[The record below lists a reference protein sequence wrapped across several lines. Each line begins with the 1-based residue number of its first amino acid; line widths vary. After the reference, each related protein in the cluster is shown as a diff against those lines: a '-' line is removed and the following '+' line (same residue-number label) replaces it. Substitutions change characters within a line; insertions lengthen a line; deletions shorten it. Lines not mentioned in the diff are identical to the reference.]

1 VGALQEGGTATVTSE
16 QALGSLAATV
26 HGSVLKPGEQA
37 YEAARRIF
45 NGMIDKRPR
54 VIVQALGAGDVMQA
68 VRFARHN
75 DLLIAVRGGG
85 HNVAGH
91 ALCDDG
97 MLVDLSRLR
106 SVRVDPKRQ
115 VAHADPGCSYTDFD
129 LECQA
134 HGLATTGG
142 TVASTGI
149 AGLTLG
155 GGLGFLMGS
164 YGLACDNVRSV
175 DIVLADGRFT
185 KASADENPDLYWAV
199 RGGGGNF
206 GVVTSF
212 EFQLHPVRQL
222 LGGMVIWP
230 IKDGREALQAFRDVT
245 MTGPDELSCAY
256 AVVILPEM
264 GKVALVAACY
274 NGPVE
279 QGAPLV
285 RPFQRVGK
293 PLVDG
298 IRPISYVEV
307 QHLFAEIPFGLQ
319 NYWKGHLVRKMPEA
333 AIDAVMDA
341 ADGMTSEH
349 SAILIEAP
357 HGAASRVPDADTAY
371 SQRDKR
377 YNISALAI
385 WEEDGNPQRHI
396 QWARDLASRIAP
408 LSGGGAAYV
417 NYLNDDASA
426 DEVKGAYGGEKY
438 QRLRMLKA
446 TYDPENVFR
455 YNQNI
460 PPA

>member
-1 VGALQEGGTATVTSE
+1 MAMVTSE
-16 QALGSLAATV
+16 QALGSLAANV
-26 HGSVLKPGEQA
+26 HGSVLRPGDPA
-37 YEAARRIF
+37 YDAARRIF
-45 NGMIDKRPR
+45 NGMIDRRPR

-68 VRFARHN
+68 VRFAREN
-75 DLLIAVRGGG
+75 ELLIAARGGG

-97 MLVDLSRLR
+97 MLIDLSRLR
-106 SVRVDPKRQ
+106 SVRVDPQRR
-115 VAHADPGCSYTDFD
+115 VADADPGCSYTDFD

-175 DIVLADGRFT
+175 DIVLADGRFM
-185 KASADENPDLYWAV
+185 KASADENADLYWAV

-212 EFQLHPVRQL
+212 EFQLHPVGQL

-230 IKDGREALQAFRDVT
+230 IKNGREALRVFRDVT

-274 NGPVE
+274 NGPAE
-279 QGAPLV
+279 QGAPLI
-285 RPFQRVGK
+285 RPFQGVGR
-293 PLVDG
+293 PLLDG
-298 IRPISYVEV
+298 IGPISYLEV

-319 NYWKGHLVRKMPEA
+319 NYWKGHFVREMPET
-333 AIDAVMDA
+333 AIDAVMDS
-341 ADGMTSEH
+341 ADQMTSEH

-357 HGAASRVPDADTAY
+357 HGAASRVPDAETAY

-385 WEEDGNPQRHI
+385 WEKDANPQRHI
-396 QWARDLASRIAP
+396 QWARDLAASIAP

-417 NYLNDDASA
+417 NYLNEDASPG
-426 DEVKGAYGGEKY
+426 EVKQAYGGEKY
-438 QRLRMLKA
+438 QRLRKLKA
-446 TYDPENVFR
+446 TYDPQNVFR

-460 PPA
+460 PPAS

>member
-1 VGALQEGGTATVTSE
+1 MATVTSE
-16 QALGSLAATV
+16 QALGSLASSL
-26 HGSVLKPGEQA
+26 HGNVLRPGEPA
-37 YEAARRIF
+37 YDSARRIF

-54 VIVQALGAGDVMQA
+54 LIVQALGAGDVMQA
-68 VRFARHN
+68 VRFARDN
-75 DLLIAVRGGG
+75 DLPIAVRGGG
-85 HNVAGH
+85 HNVAGY

-97 MLVDLSRLR
+97 MVIDLSRLR
-106 SVRVDPKRQ
+106 SVRVDPNRRI
-115 VAHADPGCSYTDFD
+115 AHADPGCTYTDFD

-164 YGLACDNVRSV
+164 YGLACDNVLSV
-175 DIVLADGRFT
+175 DMVLADGRFA
-185 KASADENPDLYWAV
+185 KASAIDNPDLYWAV

-212 EFQLHPVRQL
+212 EFQLHPATQL
-222 LGGMVIWP
+222 LGGMVVWP
-230 IKDGREALQAFRDVT
+230 IKQGREALQVFREVT
-245 MTGPDELSCAY
+245 MTAPDELSCAY

-274 NGPVE
+274 NGPAAKGE
-279 QGAPLV
+279 PLV
-285 RPFQRVGK
+285 RPFQKVAT
-293 PLVDG
+293 PVLDG
-298 IRPISYVEV
+298 IGPITYLEV

-319 NYWKGHLVRKMPEA
+319 NYWKGHFVREMPES

-341 ADGMTSEH
+341 ASMMTSEH

-357 HGAASRVPDADTAY
+357 HGAASRVSDADTAY

-385 WEEDGNPQRHI
+385 WEEDGKPQRHI
-396 QWARDLASRIAP
+396 QWTRDLARRIEP

-417 NYLNDDASA
+417 NYMNDDASA

-438 QRLRMLKA
+438 PRLRALKA
-446 TYDPENVFR
+446 KYDPQNVFR

>member
-1 VGALQEGGTATVTSE
+1 
-16 QALGSLAATV
+16 
-26 HGSVLKPGEQA
+26 
-37 YEAARRIF
+37 
-45 NGMIDKRPR
+45 
-54 VIVQALGAGDVMQA
+54 
-68 VRFARHN
+68 VRFARDN
-75 DLLIAVRGGG
+75 GLLIAIRGGG

-91 ALCDDG
+91 ALCEDG

-115 VAHADPGCSYTDFD
+115 VASADPGCTYTDFD

-164 YGLACDNVRSV
+164 YGLACDNILSV
-175 DIVLADGRFT
+175 DMVLADGRFVR
-185 KASADENPDLYWAV
+185 ASATENPDLLWAV

-212 EFQLHPVRQL
+212 EYQLHPVGQL

-230 IKDGREALQAFRDVT
+230 IADGREALRAFRHAT

-256 AVVILPEM
+256 AVVILPDM
-264 GKVALVAACY
+264 GKVALVAVCY
-274 NGPVE
+274 NGPPE
-279 QGAPLV
+279 QGEALV
-285 RPFQRVGK
+285 RPFRTVGK
-293 PLVDG
+293 PLHDG
-298 IRPISYVEV
+298 IGRINYVGV
-307 QHLFAEIPFGLQ
+307 QRLFAEIPFGLQ
-319 NYWKGHLVRKMPEA
+319 NYWKGHFVREMPDS

-349 SAILIEAP
+349 SAVLIEAP
-357 HGAASRVPDADTAY
+357 HGAASRVPDGESAY

-377 YNISALAI
+377 YNISGLAI
-385 WEEDGNPQRHI
+385 WQDDGKPQRHI
-396 QWARDLASRIAP
+396 QWARDLAARIEP

-438 QRLRMLKA
+438 QRLRAVKA
-446 TYDPENVFR
+446 RYDPENVFR
-455 YNQNI
+455 FNQNI

>member
-1 VGALQEGGTATVTSE
+1 MATVTSE
-16 QALGSLAATV
+16 QALGSLAAGV
-26 HGSVLKPGEQA
+26 HGSVLRPGDQA
-37 YEAARRIF
+37 YDAARRIF

-54 VIVQALGAGDVMQA
+54 IIVQALGAADVMQA
-68 VRFARHN
+68 VRFARDN

-85 HNVAGH
+85 HNVAGY

-97 MLVDLSRLR
+97 MMIDLSRLR
-106 SVRVDPKRQ
+106 SVRVDPKRRI
-115 VAHADPGCSYTDFD
+115 AFADPGCNYTDFD

-164 YGLACDNVRSV
+164 YGLACDNLRGV

-185 KASADENPDLYWAV
+185 RASADENPDLYWAV

-212 EFQLHPVRQL
+212 EFELHPVGPL

-230 IKDGREALQAFRDVT
+230 IVRGREALQAFREVT

-256 AVVILPEM
+256 AVVILPDM

-274 NGPVE
+274 NGPASKGE
-279 QGAPLV
+279 PLV
-285 RPFQRVGK
+285 RPFQTVAK

-298 IRPISYVEV
+298 IRPITYLEV
-307 QHLFAEIPFGLQ
+307 QRLFAEIPFGLQ
-319 NYWKGHLVRKMPEA
+319 NYWKGHFTREMPEG

-341 ADGMTSEH
+341 ADTMTSEH

-357 HGAASRVPDADTAY
+357 HGIASRVADAATAY

-385 WEEDGNPQRHI
+385 WEKDANPQRHI
-396 QWARDLASRIAP
+396 QGASHLAEQIEP

-426 DEVKGAYGGEKY
+426 AEVEDAYGGEKY
-438 QRLRMLKA
+438 RRLRTLKA
-446 TYDPENVFR
+446 KYDPQNVFR

-460 PPA
+460 SPG

>member
-1 VGALQEGGTATVTSE
+1 MATATSE
-16 QALGSLAATV
+16 QALGSLAASV
-26 HGSVLKPGEQA
+26 HGSVLRPGDPA
-37 YEAARRIF
+37 YDAARRIF

-54 VIVQALGAGDVMQA
+54 VIVQALGANDVIRA
-68 VRFARHN
+68 VHFAREN
-75 DLLIAVRGGG
+75 DLPIAVRGGG
-85 HNVAGH
+85 HNVAGY

-97 MLVDLSRLR
+97 MLIDFSRLR

-115 VAHADPGCSYTDFD
+115 VAHADPGCNYTDFD

-185 KASADENPDLYWAV
+185 RASAEENDDLYWAV

-212 EFQLHPVRQL
+212 EFQLHPVGLL

-230 IKDGREALQAFRDVT
+230 IKDGREALKVFREVT
-245 MTGPDELSCAY
+245 TTGPDELSCAY
-256 AVVILPEM
+256 AVVVLPEI

-274 NGPVE
+274 NGPVDK
-279 QGAPLV
+279 GAPLI
-285 RPFQRVGK
+285 RAFQNVGK
-293 PLVDG
+293 PWVDG
-298 IRPISYVEV
+298 IHPLSYLEV
-307 QHLFAEIPFGLQ
+307 QRLFAEIPFGLQ
-319 NYWKGHLVRKMPEA
+319 NYWKGHFVRDMPDS

-341 ADGMTSEH
+341 ADQMTSDH

-357 HGAASRVPDADTAY
+357 HGVASRVADADTAY

-385 WEEDGNPQRHI
+385 WEKDARPQWHI
-396 QWARDLASRIAP
+396 QWARHLAERIEP

-417 NYLNDDASA
+417 NYLNDDASP
-426 DEVKGAYGGEKY
+426 DEVKEAYGGEKY
-438 QRLRMLKA
+438 RRLRALKA
-446 TYDPENVFR
+446 KYDPHNVFR

>member
-1 VGALQEGGTATVTSE
+1 MATVTSE
-16 QALGSLAATV
+16 QALGTLAASV
-26 HGSVLKPGEQA
+26 HGSVLRPGHKA
-37 YEAARRIF
+37 NGACRRIV
-45 NGMIDKRPR
+45 NGSIDRRPR

-68 VRFARHN
+68 VRFAREN

-85 HNVAGH
+85 HNVAGY

-97 MLVDLSRLR
+97 MVIDLSRLR
-106 SVRVDPKRQ
+106 SVRVDPKHRI
-115 VAHADPGCSYTDFD
+115 AHADPGCNYTDFD

-164 YGLACDNVRSV
+164 YGLACDNVLSV
-175 DIVLADGRFT
+175 DIVLADGRFV
-185 KASADENPDLYWAV
+185 KANAEENSDLHWAV

-212 EFQLHPVRQL
+212 EFHLHPVGQL

-230 IKDGREALQAFRDVT
+230 IKYGREALEVFRDVT

-274 NGPVE
+274 NGPAE
-279 QGAPLV
+279 KGGPLI
-285 RPFQRVGK
+285 RPFQKVGK

-298 IRPISYVEV
+298 IGPISYLEV
-307 QHLFAEIPFGLQ
+307 QRLFAEIPFGLQ
-319 NYWKGHLVRKMPEA
+319 NYWKGHFVREMPES
-333 AIDAVMDA
+333 AIDAVIDA
-341 ADGMTSEH
+341 ADAMTSEH

-377 YNISALAI
+377 YNVSALSI
-385 WEEDGNPQRHI
+385 WEKDSNPQRHI
-396 QWARDLASRIAP
+396 QWARNFAARIEP

-426 DEVKGAYGGEKY
+426 DEVQGAYGGEKY
-438 QRLRMLKA
+438 RRLRALKA
-446 TYDPENVFR
+446 KYDPQNVFR

>member
-1 VGALQEGGTATVTSE
+1 MATVTSE
-16 QALGSLAATV
+16 QALGSLAANL
-26 HGSVLKPGEQA
+26 HGSVLRPGEPA

-54 VIVQALGAGDVMQA
+54 VIVQALGSGDVMHA
-68 VRFARHN
+68 VRFARDN
-75 DLLIAVRGGG
+75 DLPIAVRGGG
-85 HNVAGH
+85 HNVAGY
-91 ALCDDG
+91 AVCDDG
-97 MLVDLSRLR
+97 MVIDLSRLR
-106 SVRVDPKRQ
+106 SVRVDPNRRI
-115 VAHADPGCSYTDFD
+115 AYADPGCSYTDFD

-164 YGLACDNVRSV
+164 YGLACDNVLSV
-175 DIVLADGRFT
+175 DMVLADGRFT
-185 KASADENPDLYWAV
+185 RASADENPDLYWAV

-212 EFQLHPVRQL
+212 EFQLHPVGPL

-230 IKDGREALQAFRDVT
+230 IKDGREALTVFREVT

-274 NGPVE
+274 NGPAAKGE
-279 QGAPLV
+279 SLV

-293 PLVDG
+293 PLIDG
-298 IRPISYVEV
+298 IHELSYLEV
-307 QHLFAEIPFGLQ
+307 QRLFAEIPFGLQ
-319 NYWKGHLVRKMPEA
+319 NYWKGHFTREMPDA
-333 AIDAVMDA
+333 AIDTVMDA
-341 ADGMTSEH
+341 ADTMTSEH
-349 SAILIEAP
+349 SAVLIEAP
-357 HGAASRVPDADTAY
+357 HGIASRVADAATAY

-385 WEEDGNPQRHI
+385 WEEDGNPQRHV
-396 QWARDLASRIAP
+396 QWTRDLAKKIEP

-417 NYLNDDASA
+417 NYLNDDATA

-438 QRLRMLKA
+438 RRLRTLKA
-446 TYDPENVFR
+446 KYDPQNVFR
-455 YNQNI
+455 FNQNI

>member
-1 VGALQEGGTATVTSE
+1 MATVTSE
-16 QALGSLAATV
+16 QALGSLAASV
-26 HGSVLKPGEQA
+26 HGSVLRPGDPG
-37 YEAARRIF
+37 YNAARRIF
-45 NGMIDKRPR
+45 NGMIDRRPR

-68 VRFARHN
+68 VRFAREN
-75 DLLIAVRGGG
+75 ELPIAVRGGG

-97 MLVDLSRLR
+97 MLIDLSRLR
-106 SVRVDPKRQ
+106 SVRVDPQRR
-115 VAHADPGCSYTDFD
+115 VAHADPGCNYTDFD

-175 DIVLADGRFT
+175 DIVLADGRFV
-185 KASADENPDLYWAV
+185 KANAEENPDLYWAV

-212 EFQLHPVRQL
+212 EFQLHPVGQL

-230 IKDGREALQAFRDVT
+230 IKDGREALDVFRDVT

-274 NGPVE
+274 NGPAAT
-279 QGAPLV
+279 GAPLV
-285 RPFQRVGK
+285 RPFQTAGK

-298 IRPISYVEV
+298 IQPISYLEV
-307 QHLFAEIPFGLQ
+307 QRLFAEIPFGLQ
-319 NYWKGHLVRKMPEA
+319 NYWKGHFVREMPETA
-333 AIDAVMDA
+333 MDAVMDA
-341 ADGMTSEH
+341 ADAMTSEH

-357 HGAASRVPDADTAY
+357 HGAASRVPDADAAY

-377 YNISALAI
+377 YNISALSI
-385 WEEDGNPQRHI
+385 WEKDSNPQRHI
-396 QWARDLASRIAP
+396 QWARDFAAKIEP

-417 NYLNDDASA
+417 NYLNDDADA
-426 DEVKGAYGGEKY
+426 GEVRGAYGGEKY
-438 QRLRMLKA
+438 QRLRTLKA
-446 TYDPENVFR
+446 KYDPANVFR

>member
-1 VGALQEGGTATVTSE
+1 MATVTSE
-16 QALGSLAATV
+16 QALGSLAANV
-26 HGSVLKPGEQA
+26 HGSVLRPGDPA
-37 YEAARRIF
+37 YDAARRIF
-45 NGMIDKRPR
+45 NGMIDRRPR

-68 VRFARHN
+68 VRFAREN

-97 MLVDLSRLR
+97 MLIDLSRLR
-106 SVRVDPKRQ
+106 SVRVDPRRR
-115 VAHADPGCSYTDFD
+115 VAAADPGCSYTDFD
-129 LECQA
+129 VECQA

-175 DIVLADGRFT
+175 DIVLADGRFM
-185 KASADENPDLYWAV
+185 KASADENTDLYWAV

-212 EFQLHPVRQL
+212 EFQLHPVGPL

-230 IKDGREALQAFRDVT
+230 ITNGREALEVFRDVT
-245 MTGPDELSCAY
+245 TTGPDELSCAY

-274 NGPVE
+274 NGPAE
-279 QGAPLV
+279 KGGPLI
-285 RPFQRVGK
+285 RPFQKVGK

-298 IRPISYVEV
+298 IRPISYLEV
-307 QHLFAEIPFGLQ
+307 QRLFADIPFGLQ
-319 NYWKGHLVRKMPEA
+319 NYWKGHFVREMPET

-341 ADGMTSEH
+341 ADAMTSEH
-349 SAILIEAP
+349 SAVLIEAP
-357 HGAASRVPDADTAY
+357 HGAASRVPDADAAY

-377 YNISALAI
+377 FNISALAI
-385 WEEDGNPQRHI
+385 WEKDSNPQRHI
-396 QWARDLASRIAP
+396 QWAREFAARIEP

-417 NYLNDDASA
+417 NYLNDDADA
-426 DEVKGAYGGEKY
+426 GEVRSAYGGEKY
-438 QRLRMLKA
+438 RRLRALKA
-446 TYDPENVFR
+446 KYDPQNVFR
-455 YNQNI
+455 LNQNI

>member
-1 VGALQEGGTATVTSE
+1 MATITSQ
-16 QALGSLAATV
+16 QALGLLAAGV
-26 HGSVLKPGEQA
+26 HGSVLRPGEPA
-37 YEAARRIF
+37 YDAARRIF

-68 VRFARHN
+68 VRFAREN
-75 DLLIAVRGGG
+75 DLAVAVRGGG

-91 ALCDDG
+91 ALCDDD
-97 MLVDLSRLR
+97 LLIDLSRLR
-106 SVRVDPKRQ
+106 SVRVDPTRQ
-115 VAHADPGCSYTDFD
+115 IAHADPGCSYTDFD

-185 KASADENPDLYWAV
+185 RASAEENPDLYWGV
-199 RGGGGNF
+199 QGGGGNF

-212 EFQLHPVRQL
+212 EFQLHRVGQL

-230 IKDGREALQAFRDVT
+230 IKDGREALQVFREVT

-256 AVVILPEM
+256 AVVVLPEI

-279 QGAPLV
+279 KGAPLV
-285 RPFQRVGK
+285 RPLQIVGR
-293 PLVDG
+293 PWVDG
-298 IRPISYVEV
+298 IRPIGYLEV

-319 NYWKGHLVRKMPEA
+319 NYWKGHFVREMTDT
-333 AIDAVMDA
+333 AIDAVMEA
-341 ADGMTSEH
+341 ADQMTSEH
-349 SAILIEAP
+349 SAVLIEAP
-357 HGAASRVPDADTAY
+357 HGVAGRVPDADTAY

-385 WEEDGNPQRHI
+385 WEADGSPQRHV
-396 QWARDLASRIAP
+396 QWARDLATRIAP
-408 LSGGGAAYV
+408 LAGGGAAYV

-426 DEVKGAYGGEKY
+426 DEVKSAYGGEKY
-438 QRLRMLKA
+438 GRLRALKA
-446 TYDPENVFR
+446 KYDPQNVFR

>member
-1 VGALQEGGTATVTSE
+1 MATVTSE
-16 QALGSLAATV
+16 QALASLAAHV
-26 HGSVLKPGEQA
+26 HGSVLQPGEPA
-37 YEAARRIF
+37 YDAARRIF

-54 VIVQALGAGDVMQA
+54 VIIQALGAGDVMQA
-68 VRFARHN
+68 VRFARDN
-75 DLLIAVRGGG
+75 GLLIAVRGGG
-85 HNVAGH
+85 HNVAGY

-97 MLVDLSRLR
+97 MMIDLSRLR
-106 SVRVDPKRQ
+106 SVRVDPNRRIGY
-115 VAHADPGCSYTDFD
+115 ADPGCNYTDFD

-185 KASADENPDLYWAV
+185 RASADENPDLYWAV

-206 GVVTSF
+206 GVITSF
-212 EFQLHPVRQL
+212 EFELHPVGAL

-230 IKDGREALQAFRDVT
+230 ISDGREALKVFREVT
-245 MTGPDELSCAY
+245 TTGPDELSCAY

-264 GKVALVAACY
+264 GKVALAAACY
-274 NGPVE
+274 NGPAAKGE
-279 QGAPLV
+279 PLV

-293 PLVDG
+293 PLLDG
-298 IRPISYVEV
+298 IGPTSYLEV
-307 QHLFAEIPFGLQ
+307 QRLFAEIPFGLQ
-319 NYWKGHLVRKMPEA
+319 NYWKGHFVSEMPDL
-333 AIDAVMDA
+333 AIDAVMHA
-341 ADGMTSEH
+341 ADTMTSDH

-357 HGAASRVPDADTAY
+357 HGIASRVADAATAY

-385 WEEDGNPQRHI
+385 WEKDANPQRHI
-396 QWARDLASRIAP
+396 QWARDLANQIEP

-438 QRLRMLKA
+438 RRLRAVKA
-446 TYDPENVFR
+446 KYDPQNAFR

>member
-1 VGALQEGGTATVTSE
+1 MATITSE
-16 QALGSLAATV
+16 QALGSLAAGV
-26 HGSVLKPGEQA
+26 HGSVLRPGEPA
-37 YEAARRIF
+37 YDAARRIF

-54 VIVQALGAGDVMQA
+54 LIVQALGAGDVMQA
-68 VRFARHN
+68 VRFAREN
-75 DLLIAVRGGG
+75 DLPVAVRGGG

-97 MLVDLSRLR
+97 LLIDLSRLR
-106 SVRVDPKRQ
+106 SVRVDPKRRI
-115 VAHADPGCSYTDFD
+115 AHADPGCSYTDFD

-185 KASADENPDLYWAV
+185 RASADENPDLYWGV

-212 EFQLHPVRQL
+212 EFQLHPVGQL

-230 IKDGREALQAFRDVT
+230 IKDGREALQVFREVT
-245 MTGPDELSCAY
+245 TTGPDELSCAY

-274 NGPVE
+274 NGPIE
-279 QGAPLV
+279 NGAPLV
-285 RPFQRVGK
+285 RPFQNVGK
-293 PLVDG
+293 PWVDG
-298 IRPISYVEV
+298 IHPLSYLDV

-319 NYWKGHLVRKMPEA
+319 NYWKGHFVREMPES

-341 ADGMTSEH
+341 ADKMTSEH

-357 HGAASRVPDADTAY
+357 HGVASRVPDADTAY

-385 WEEDGNPQRHI
+385 WEADTNPKRHI
-396 QWARDLASRIAP
+396 QWTQDFAAKIEP
-408 LSGGGAAYV
+408 LSGGAAYV

-426 DEVKGAYGGEKY
+426 DDVKGAYGGEKY
-438 QRLRMLKA
+438 RRLRALKA
-446 TYDPENVFR
+446 TYDPHNVFR

>member
-1 VGALQEGGTATVTSE
+1 MATVTSE
-16 QALGSLAATV
+16 QALGSLAANL
-26 HGSVLKPGEQA
+26 HGSVLRPGEPA

-45 NGMIDKRPR
+45 NGMIDRRPR
-54 VIVQALGAGDVMQA
+54 LIVQALGAGDVMQA
-68 VRFARHN
+68 VRFAREN
-75 DLLIAVRGGG
+75 DLLVAVRGGG

-91 ALCDDG
+91 ALCDDQ
-97 MLVDLSRLR
+97 MLIDLSRLR
-106 SVRVDPKRQ
+106 SVRVDPNRR
-115 VAHADPGCSYTDFD
+115 VAYADPGCNYTDFD

-134 HGLATTGG
+134 HDLATTGG

-175 DIVLADGRFT
+175 DVVLADGRFV
-185 KASADENPDLYWAV
+185 KASADENADLYWAV

-212 EFQLHPVRQL
+212 EFQLHPVGAL
-222 LGGMVIWP
+222 FGGMIIWP
-230 IKDGREALQAFRDVT
+230 IKDGREALQAFREVT
-245 MTGPDELSCAY
+245 MSGPDELSCAY
-256 AVVILPEM
+256 AIVMLPGM
-264 GKVALVAACY
+264 GTVALVAACY
-274 NGPVE
+274 NGPVRSGE
-279 QGAPLV
+279 PLI
-285 RPFQRVGK
+285 RVLQNVGT
-293 PLVDG
+293 PLDDG
-298 IRPISYVEV
+298 IRPISYLEV

-319 NYWKGHLVRKMPEA
+319 NYWKGHFVREMPDV
-333 AIDAVMDA
+333 AIDAVIDA
-341 ADGMTSEH
+341 AGGMTSEH

-357 HGAASRVPDADTAY
+357 HGAASRVADADTAY

-385 WEEDGNPQRHI
+385 WEQDGNPQRHI
-396 QWARDLASRIAP
+396 EWTRDFAARIEP

-417 NYLNDDASA
+417 NYLSDDASA
-426 DEVKGAYGGEKY
+426 EEVKGAYGGEKY
-438 QRLRMLKA
+438 RRLRTLKA
-446 TYDPENVFR
+446 KYDPQNVFR

>member
-1 VGALQEGGTATVTSE
+1 MATVTSE
-16 QALGSLAATV
+16 QALGSLAANL
-26 HGSVLKPGEQA
+26 HGSVLRPGEQG
-37 YEAARRIF
+37 YDAARRIF

-54 VIVQALGAGDVMQA
+54 VIVRALGAGDVMQA
-68 VRFARHN
+68 VRFAREN
-75 DLLIAVRGGG
+75 ELLVAIRGGG

-91 ALCDDG
+91 ALCEDG
-97 MLVDLSRLR
+97 MLIDLSRLR
-106 SVRVDPKRQ
+106 SVRVDPQRR

-175 DIVLADGRFT
+175 DMVLADGRFT
-185 KASADENPDLYWAV
+185 RASANENADLYWAV

-212 EFQLHPVRQL
+212 EFQLHPVGQL

-230 IKDGREALQAFRDVT
+230 INDGREALQAFRDVT
-245 MTGPDELSCAY
+245 MTAPDELSCAY

-274 NGPVE
+274 NGPIGKGE
-279 QGAPLV
+279 PLV
-285 RPFQRVGK
+285 RPFQKVGK
-293 PLVDG
+293 PLIDG
-298 IRPISYVEV
+298 IHPVSYLEV

-319 NYWKGHLVRKMPEA
+319 NYWKGHFVREMPEA
-333 AIDAVMDA
+333 AIDAVMEA
-341 ADGMTSEH
+341 ADTMTSEH

-396 QWARDLASRIAP
+396 QWTRELAARIEP

-417 NYLNDDASA
+417 NYLSDDASA
-426 DEVKGAYGGEKY
+426 GEVQGAYGGEKY
-438 QRLRMLKA
+438 QRLRALKA
-446 TYDPENVFR
+446 KFDPQNVFR
-455 YNQNI
+455 HNQNI

>member
-1 VGALQEGGTATVTSE
+1 MATVTSE
-16 QALGSLAATV
+16 QALGSLAAGV
-26 HGSVLKPGEQA
+26 HGSVLRPGEPA

-54 VIVQALGAGDVMQA
+54 LIVQALGAGDVMQA
-68 VRFARHN
+68 VRFAREN
-75 DLLIAVRGGG
+75 ELPIAVRGGG

-97 MLVDLSRLR
+97 LLIDLSRLR
-106 SVRVDPKRQ
+106 SVRVDPKRR
-115 VAHADPGCSYTDFD
+115 VAQADPGCSYTDFD

-185 KASADENPDLYWAV
+185 RASGDENPDLYWGV

-212 EFQLHPVRQL
+212 EYQLHPVGQL

-230 IKDGREALQAFRDVT
+230 IKEGREALQVFREVT

-256 AVVILPEM
+256 AVVVLPEM

-279 QGAPLV
+279 SGAPLIS
-285 RPFQRVGK
+285 PFQKIGK
-293 PLVDG
+293 PWVDG
-298 IRPISYVEV
+298 IHPLSYLEV

-319 NYWKGHLVRKMPEA
+319 NYWKGHFVREMPDT

-341 ADGMTSEH
+341 ADEMTSEH

-357 HGAASRVPDADTAY
+357 HGVASRVPDADTAY

-385 WEEDGNPQRHI
+385 WEDDGKPQRHI
-396 QWARDLASRIAP
+396 KWTQDFAAKIEP

-417 NYLNDDASA
+417 NYLNDDASP
-426 DEVKGAYGGEKY
+426 DEVREAYGGEKY
-438 QRLRMLKA
+438 RRLRALKA
-446 TYDPENVFR
+446 KYDPQNVFR

>member
-1 VGALQEGGTATVTSE
+1 MATVTSE
-16 QALGSLAATV
+16 QALGSLAASV
-26 HGSVLKPGEQA
+26 HGSVLRSGDQG
-37 YEAARRIF
+37 YDAARRIF

-68 VRFARHN
+68 VRFARDN

-85 HNVAGH
+85 HNVAGY

-97 MLVDLSRLR
+97 MMIDLSRLR
-106 SVRVDPKRQ
+106 SVRVNPKRRTAQ
-115 VAHADPGCSYTDFD
+115 ADPGCNYTDFD

-175 DIVLADGRFT
+175 DMVLADGSFVQ
-185 KASADENPDLYWAV
+185 ASVEENPDLYWAV

-212 EFQLHPVRQL
+212 EFDVHPVGAL

-230 IKDGREALQAFRDVT
+230 IKDGREALQVFREVT

-256 AVVILPEM
+256 AVVVLPDM

-274 NGPVE
+274 NGPAGKGE
-279 QGAPLV
+279 PLL
-285 RPFQRVGK
+285 RPFQKAGT

-298 IRPISYVEV
+298 IRPTSYLEV
-307 QHLFAEIPFGLQ
+307 QRLFAEIPFGLQ
-319 NYWKGHLVRKMPEA
+319 NYWKGHFTREMPDA

-341 ADGMTSEH
+341 ADAMTSEH

-357 HGAASRVPDADTAY
+357 HGIASRVADAATAY

-377 YNISALAI
+377 YNISGLAI
-385 WEEDGNPQRHI
+385 WEKDATPQRHI
-396 QWARDLASRIAP
+396 QWARDLATRIEP

-417 NYLNDDASA
+417 NYLNEDASP
-426 DEVKGAYGGEKY
+426 DEVKDAYGGEKY
-438 QRLRMLKA
+438 QRLRTLKA
-446 TYDPENVFR
+446 KYDPQNVFR

>member
-1 VGALQEGGTATVTSE
+1 MATVTSE
-16 QALGSLAATV
+16 QALGALAANL
-26 HGSVLKPGEQA
+26 HGSVLRPGEPA
-37 YEAARRIF
+37 YEVARRIF
-45 NGMIDKRPR
+45 NGMIDRRPR
-54 VIVQALGAGDVMQA
+54 LIVQALGAGDVMQA
-68 VRFARHN
+68 VRFAREN
-75 DLLIAVRGGG
+75 DLRVAVRGGG

-91 ALCDDG
+91 ALCEDQ
-97 MLVDLSRLR
+97 MLIDLSRLR
-106 SVRVDPKRQ
+106 SVRVDPHRR
-115 VAHADPGCSYTDFD
+115 VADADPGCSYTDFD

-164 YGLACDNVRSV
+164 YGLACDNVLSV
-175 DIVLADGRFT
+175 DIVLADGRFV
-185 KASADENPDLYWAV
+185 KASADENSDLYWAV

-212 EFQLHPVRQL
+212 EFQLHPLGPL

-230 IKDGREALQAFRDVT
+230 IKDGREALEMFRDVT
-245 MTGPDELSCAY
+245 MSAPDELSCAY
-256 AVVILPEM
+256 AIVILPGM

-274 NGPVE
+274 NGSVND
-279 QGAPLV
+279 GAPLI
-285 RPFQRVGK
+285 RTLQRVGK
-293 PLVDG
+293 PLDDG
-298 IRPISYVEV
+298 IRPMSYLEV

-319 NYWKGHLVRKMPEA
+319 NYWKGHFVRDMPKA

-341 ADGMTSEH
+341 ADSMTSEH

-357 HGAASRVPDADTAY
+357 HGAASRVADADTAY

-385 WEEDGNPQRHI
+385 WEKDSNPQRHI
-396 QWARDLASRIAP
+396 QWTRDFAARIEP

-417 NYLNDDASA
+417 NYLSDDASA

-438 QRLRMLKA
+438 RRLRALK
-446 TYDPENVFR
+446 TKYDPQNVFR

-460 PPA
+460 PPG

>member
-1 VGALQEGGTATVTSE
+1 MATVTSE
-16 QALGSLAATV
+16 QALGALAASV
-26 HGSVLKPGEQA
+26 HGSVLRPGEQG
-37 YEAARRIF
+37 YDAARRIF
-45 NGMIDKRPR
+45 NGMIDKHPR

-68 VRFARHN
+68 VRFARDN

-85 HNVAGH
+85 HNVAGY

-97 MLVDLSRLR
+97 MVVDLSRLR
-106 SVRVDPKRQ
+106 SVRVDPNRRT
-115 VAHADPGCSYTDFD
+115 ADADPGCSYTDFD

-164 YGLACDNVRSV
+164 YGLACDNLLSV
-175 DIVLADGRFT
+175 DMVLADGRFT
-185 KASADENPDLYWAV
+185 RASASENADLYWGV

-212 EFQLHPVRQL
+212 EFQLHPVGAL
-222 LGGMVIWP
+222 LGGMMIWP
-230 IKDGREALQAFRDVT
+230 IKDGREALHAFRDVT
-245 MTGPDELSCAY
+245 LTAPDELSCAY
-256 AVVILPEM
+256 AVVILPEI

-274 NGPVE
+274 NGPISKGE
-279 QGAPLV
+279 ALV
-285 RPFQRVGK
+285 RPFQKVAR

-298 IRPISYVEV
+298 IRPLSYLEV

-319 NYWKGHLVRKMPEA
+319 NYWKGHFTREMPEA
-333 AIDAVMDA
+333 AVDAVMDA
-341 ADGMTSEH
+341 AETMTSEH

-357 HGAASRVPDADTAY
+357 HGAASKVADGDTAY

-385 WEEDGNPQRHI
+385 WEDDGNPQRHI
-396 QWARDLASRIAP
+396 QWTRALAARIEP

-417 NYLNDDASA
+417 NYLGSDADA
-426 DEVKGAYGGEKY
+426 DEVKGAYGAEKY
-438 QRLRMLKA
+438 RRLRMLKA
-446 TYDPENVFR
+446 KYDPQNAFR
-455 YNQNI
+455 FNQNI

>member
-1 VGALQEGGTATVTSE
+1 MATITSE
-16 QALGSLAATV
+16 QALSALAASV
-26 HGSVLKPGEQA
+26 HGSVLKPGEKA
-37 YEAARRIF
+37 YDSARRIF
-45 NGMIDKRPR
+45 NGMIDKRPG

-68 VRFARHN
+68 VRFAREN
-75 DLLIAVRGGG
+75 DLLVAVRGGG
-85 HNVAGH
+85 HNVAGY

-97 MLVDLSRLR
+97 MLIDLSRLR
-106 SVRVDPKRQ
+106 SVRVDPKRR

-164 YGLACDNVRSV
+164 YGLACDNVLSV
-175 DIVLADGRFT
+175 DIVLADGRFMR
-185 KASADENPDLYWAV
+185 ASAAENPDLYWGV

-212 EFQLHPVRQL
+212 EYQLHPVGQL

-230 IKDGREALQAFRDVT
+230 IKDGRNALQVFRDVT
-245 MTGPDELSCAY
+245 MSGPDELSCAY
-256 AVVILPEM
+256 AVVILPEL

-279 QGAPLV
+279 KGEPLV
-285 RPFQRVGK
+285 RPFRQAGK
-293 PLVDG
+293 PLLDG

-319 NYWKGHLVRKMPEA
+319 NYWKGHFVREMPEA
-333 AIDAVMDA
+333 AIDAVIEA

-357 HGAASRVPDADTAY
+357 HGAASRVAFADTAY

-385 WEEDGNPQRHI
+385 WEQDANPQRHI
-396 QWARDLASRIAP
+396 QWARDLAARIEP

-417 NYLNDDASA
+417 NYLGDDATA
-426 DEVKGAYGGEKY
+426 DEVKSAYGGEKY
-438 QRLRMLKA
+438 RRLKALKA
-446 TYDPENVFR
+446 TYDPQNVFR